1 MGKNDG
7 LNTYRRVEIQ
17 LHAFS
22 VSLLDSGKWLIYSP
36 ANLRPETFLRLPL
49 NKRLL
54 RPSASL
60 EAVVQR
66 KSIFLLL
73 KIKPLFTID
82 VQ

>member
-7 LNTYRRVEIQ
+7 MNKYGRVEIQ

-22 VSLLDSGKWLIYSP
+22 VTLLDSDKWLNYSP

-60 EAVVQR
+60 EAVVQG
-66 KSIFLLL
+66 KVFSCC
-73 KIKPLFTID
+73 
-82 VQ
+82 